1 MAEPQ
6 VAGPAGE
13 LSQSF
18 RTFDLHV
25 PLLESGKVTTTLA
38 TTDILGC
45 QVQVADLGGENV
57 LHSHPAEDQ
66 VFVVLQGEA
75 TWYTDAAATQVA
87 CVVGPLQGVLIPR
100 GTVYWYE
107 KTSQENLV
115 VLRFGAI
122 VKGAD
127 PKYDVLSPR
136 LGSPVPVVVAEGRY
150 FGR

>member
-1 MAEPQ
+1 M
-6 VAGPAGE
+6 
-13 LSQSF
+13 
-18 RTFDLHV
+18 

-87 CVVGPLQGVLIPR
+87 CVVHLLTGVF
-100 GTVYWYE
+100 
-107 KTSQENLV
+107 QNLM
-115 VLRFGAI
+115 LCR
-122 VKGAD
+122 
-127 PKYDVLSPR
+127 
-136 LGSPVPVVVAEGRY
+136 
-150 FGR
+150 